1 MSYLTKQ
8 PAKLTVQ
15 VGTGRNYL
23 RREKASYLLMLGACN
38 SWSWESFPLLTRC
51 KRFCSVLHLYFLLH
65 ISFYTIDLLFLKKK
79 KKLCLFGMCGSHGL
93 FHTSAAVCNS
103 KLLCS
108 VTCLVCFTL
117 SSHLPMCDSSRLR
130 KHKMWKKTEHMKTV
144 VLRLHFLTDW
154 NGTQVCCMK
163 DIVL

>member
-1 MSYLTKQ
+1 MQKILQCPPLIFSSSYTFLYYR
-8 PAKLTVQ
+8 P
-15 VGTGRNYL
+15 
-23 RREKASYLLMLGACN
+23 
-38 SWSWESFPLLTRC
+38 
-51 KRFCSVLHLYFLLH
+51 SV
-65 ISFYTIDLLFLKKK
+65 IKKK

-93 FHTSAAVCNS
+93 FHTSAAVRNS